1 MKKKNTKAGKSTQ
14 NWQRQDPQFA
24 SERDKYERP
33 VPSRELILR
42 QLAERGSPA
51 ELADLYGVFDLR
63 EPQDQEALRKRLG
76 AMIRDGQLVQNRT
89 GAYGLTTRMD
99 LVHGSVIGHRD
110 GYGFLKPD
118 DGADDVFLS
127 PRQMRSL
134 LHGDRALVRITG
146 TDHKGRRE
154 GSLVDVLERRN
165 TRVVGRYTEEHGI
178 GLVMPDNARISQDIL
193 IPPADRAG
201 ARPGQIVTAEI
212 VQAPDKRSQPIGRI
226 VEVLGEHMAP
236 GMEIDIAIRSHG
248 LPHEWPAEVERE
260 IAGFSE
266 EVPEAQKRDRLD
278 LRQMALVTIDGADAR
293 DFDDAV
299 FAEPQGKGWRLWV
312 AIADVSAYVKPG
324 AALDQEAE
332 LRGTSVYFPGSVI
345 PMLPEI
351 LSNGLC
357 SLKPQVDRLCLVC
370 EMQVSPQ
377 GQVSGARF
385 HNAVMR
391 SQARLTYDQVAL
403 MITDEAEAGRLGH
416 AKLLPHLR
424 NLQAVFQ
431 ALFIARQRRGAIDF
445 ETVETKIQFGPDRK
459 IEDVVPV
466 MRNEAHRIIE
476 ECMIAANVQAAQ
488 FLADHKLTLLYRVH
502 AGPEADRLEILRSF
516 LKEIGLSLG
525 GGASP
530 EPQHYAKLL
539 QGIKERPDARLIQ
552 TVLLRSLAQAVYT
565 PENLGHFGLA
575 LECYAHFTSPIR
587 RYPDLLVHRAIK
599 HVLAQRD
606 AGDFPYAHEK
616 MQSLG
621 IHCSATERRADE
633 ATRDAVSWLKCEFMT
648 DHVGEEFDG
657 LITGVTPFGLF
668 VEIER
673 VYAEGLVHVSSL
685 PNDYYHHEP
694 AHHRLRGERSG
705 CAWHLADKIRVRVL
719 RVNLDERKI
728 DFEPVGLP
736 SGQTAQKSSQGHRQN
751 QGKGRNP
758 RPPKSKKWR
767 N

>member
-1 MKKKNTKAGKSTQ
+1 MKKKTKKSDRASRD
-14 NWQRQDPQFA
+14 WRHSDPQFA
-24 SERDKYERP
+24 SERGKYERP

-51 ELADLYGVFDLR
+51 ELAELFAAFGLP

-76 AMIRDGQLVQNRT
+76 AMIRDGQLVQNRK

-110 GYGFLKPD
+110 GFGFLQPD
-118 DGADDVFLS
+118 DGGDDVFLS

-165 TRVVGRYTEEHGI
+165 TRVVGRYVEEQGI

-193 IPPADRAG
+193 IPSADRAG
-201 ARPGQIVTAEI
+201 ARHGQIVTAEI

-236 GMEIDIAIRSHG
+236 GMEIDIAVRSHG
-248 LPHEWPAEVERE
+248 LPHEWPAEVAQE
-260 IAGFSE
+260 IAGLSD

-278 LRQMALVTIDGADAR
+278 LRQMPLVTIDGADAR

-299 FAEPQGKGWRLWV
+299 FAEPHGKGWKLWV
-312 AIADVSAYVKPG
+312 AIADVSSYVKP
-324 AALDQEAE
+324 ATALDREAE

-345 PMLPEI
+345 PMLPEV

-357 SLKPQVDRLCLVC
+357 SLNPRVDRLCLVC
-370 EMQVSPQ
+370 EMQVNPQ
-377 GQVSGARF
+377 GQVSSAGF

-391 SQARLTYDQVAL
+391 SQARLTYDQVAAML
-403 MITDEAEAGRLGH
+403 VDEAEAGRLGY
-416 AKLLPHLR
+416 AALLPQLR

-431 ALFIARQRRGAIDF
+431 ALFSARQRRGAIDF
-445 ETVETKIQFGPDRK
+445 ETTETRIKFGTDRK

-466 MRNEAHRIIE
+466 VRNEAHRIIE

-488 FLADHKLTLLYRVH
+488 FLTEHKLPQLYRVH
-502 AGPEADRLEILRSF
+502 AGPEADRLEVLRSF
-516 LKEIGLSLG
+516 LKEIALTLG

-530 EPQHYAKLL
+530 EPQHYARLL
-539 QGIKERPDARLIQ
+539 AGIRQRPDARLIQ
-552 TVLLRSLAQAVYT
+552 TVLLRSLAQAVYS

-575 LECYAHFTSPIR
+575 LDCYTHFTSPIR

-599 HVLAQRD
+599 HILARHKPEN
-606 AGDFPYAHEK
+606 FPYTPERMHG
-616 MQSLG
+616 LG
-621 IHCSATERRADE
+621 THCSATERRADE
-633 ATRDAVSWLKCEFMT
+633 ATRDAVSWLKCEFMM

-685 PNDYYHHEP
+685 PNDYY
-694 AHHRLRGERSG
+694 
-705 CAWHLADKIRVRVL
+705 
-719 RVNLDERKI
+719 
-728 DFEPVGLP
+728 
-736 SGQTAQKSSQGHRQN
+736 
-751 QGKGRNP
+751 
-758 RPPKSKKWR
+758 
-767 N
+767 

>member
-1 MKKKNTKAGKSTQ
+1 MKKKNFKTGKTTQ
-14 NWQRQDPQFA
+14 DWQRQDPQFA

-42 QLAERGSPA
+42 QLTERGSPA
-51 ELADLYGVFDLR
+51 DLADLHAAFDLR
-63 EPQDQEALRKRLG
+63 EAQDHEALRKRLG

-178 GLVMPDNARISQDIL
+178 GLVLPDNARISQDIL
-193 IPPADRAG
+193 IPPTDRAG
-201 ARPGQIVTAEI
+201 ARHGQIVTAEI
-212 VQAPDKRSQPIGRI
+212 VQPPDKRSQPIGRI

-299 FAEPQGKGWRLWV
+299 YAEPQGRGWRLWV

-332 LRGTSVYFPGSVI
+332 LRGTSVYFPGAVI

-370 EMQVSPQ
+370 EMQVNPQ

-391 SQARLTYDQVAL
+391 SQARLTYDQVAAML
-403 MITDEAEAGRLGH
+403 THEAEAGKLGH
-416 AKLLPHLR
+416 AGLLPHLR
-424 NLQAVFQ
+424 NLQAVFL
-431 ALFIARQRRGAIDF
+431 ALFGARQRRGAIDF
-445 ETVETKIQFGPDRK
+445 ETVETKIQFAPDRK
-459 IEDVVPV
+459 IQDVVPV
-466 MRNEAHRIIE
+466 VRNEAHRIIE

-488 FLADHKLTLLYRVH
+488 FLAEHKLPLLYRVH
-502 AGPEADRLEILRSF
+502 AGPETDRLEILRSF
-516 LKEIGLSLG
+516 LKEVGLALG

-530 EPQHYAKLL
+530 EPLHYAKLL
-539 QGIKERPDARLIQ
+539 QSIKERPDARLIQ

-565 PENLGHFGLA
+565 PDNLGHFGLA

-599 HVLAQRD
+599 HVLARHE
-606 AGDFPYAHEK
+606 AGDFPYAHEQ
-616 MQSLG
+616 MQGLG
-621 IHCSATERRADE
+621 THCSATERRADE
-633 ATRDAVSWLKCEFMT
+633 ATRDAVSWLKCEFMM

-705 CAWHLADKIRVRVL
+705 RAWHLADRIKVRVL

-736 SGQTAQKSSQGHRQN
+736 SGQTTQKSPQGQRQN
-751 QGKGRNP
+751 QGQGRNP
-758 RPPKSKKWR
+758 RSPKSKRWR
-767 N
+767 K